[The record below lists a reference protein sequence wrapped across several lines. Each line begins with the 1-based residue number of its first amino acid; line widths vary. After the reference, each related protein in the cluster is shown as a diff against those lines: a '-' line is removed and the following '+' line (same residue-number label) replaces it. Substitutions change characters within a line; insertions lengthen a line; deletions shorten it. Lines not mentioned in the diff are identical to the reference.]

1 MSSSANYSSPVNQLF
16 QLAPPPKIK
25 DWSIY
30 ANLGITIEHLPEL
43 ARMAVDEDLLYA
55 EEEAEFWA
63 PTHAWRMLAVLV
75 VLGTPEAMVSDRRSV
90 ITPLIT
96 VLQDWSEEHWDWLG
110 EEIQAVFGHIGS
122 TALPA
127 LAETLA
133 NTKHSQYA
141 RENAVTSIAEVAKQ
155 HPDSRTECITLL
167 TAQLAKF
174 SKNNPELN
182 AFLVTELAAELKA
195 VESAAVIEQA
205 YQSGRVN
212 EDFIGD
218 WDDAQVHLGLKDKSE
233 VPDRPRNILTHPWE
247 FLPPEPSGFAIGRS
261 TPKTKAVAKRKA
273 QKQSRRQNRKKK

>member
-1 MSSSANYSSPVNQLF
+1 MSSSNYTSPVNQLF
-16 QLAPPPKIK
+16 QLAPPSKIV

-30 ANLGITIEHLPEL
+30 ANLGITVEHLPEL
-43 ARMAVDEDLLYA
+43 ARMAVDEDLLYG
-55 EEEAEFWA
+55 EEEAEFFA
-63 PTHAWRMLAVLV
+63 PPHAWRMLA

-90 ITPLIT
+90 IAPLIT
-96 VLQDWSEEHWDWLG
+96 ALQDWSEENWDWLG
-110 EEIQAVFGHIGS
+110 EEIKEVFGHIGAA
-122 TALPA
+122 ALPE
-127 LAETLA
+127 LAETLG
-133 NTKHSQYA
+133 NTKHSNYA
-141 RENAVTSIAEVAKQ
+141 RENAAMSIAEVAKQ
-155 HPDSRTECITLL
+155 HPDARSESITLL

-247 FLPPEPSGFAIGRS
+247 FVPPEPSGFAIGRNAV
-261 TPKTKAVAKRKA
+261 PKTKAVAKRKT